1 MCYAYRAAR
10 TVIIIVFLLFLLL
23 FPFLFPYV
31 FRETYKL
38 IGGGA
43 LSIGPGGHICRLIAQ
58 RKLPCKL
65 RATHTHTQ
73 TRRQTGLEIAFLLR
87 IIIVNMKFQKL
98 KSECQKK
105 YEEEKKNKTRI
116 RSQLRNDIICGIW
129 SSRVSRSN
137 DFRQTQFITNTH
149 TYIHSGANTQT
160 VLCLA
165 THPKFKF
172 C

>member
-1 MCYAYRAAR
+1 M
-10 TVIIIVFLLFLLL
+10 FLGKPISSLGGEPSQSDLGDTFADLLRSSN
-23 FPFLFPYV
+23 FPANCVL
-31 FRETYKL
+31 
-38 IGGGA
+38 
-43 LSIGPGGHICRLIAQ
+43 
-58 RKLPCKL
+58 
-65 RATHTHTQ
+65 HTHTQ
-73 TRRQTGLEIAFLLR
+73 THRQTGLEIAFLLR

-105 YEEEKKNKTRI
+105 CEEEKKNKTRI

-149 TYIHSGANTQT
+149 TYIHSGANTHTYSGANTQT

>member
-38 IGGGA
+38 IEGEPSQSDLGDTFA
-43 LSIGPGGHICRLIAQ
+43 DL
-58 RKLPCKL
+58 L
-65 RATHTHTQ
+65 RSSNFPANCVLHTHTQ

-105 YEEEKKNKTRI
+105 CEEEKKNKLASDPNLEMTSYAAFGRVASAGPMI
-116 RSQLRNDIICGIW
+116 SGKRSL
-129 SSRVSRSN
+129 
-137 DFRQTQFITNTH
+137 
-149 TYIHSGANTQT
+149 
-160 VLCLA
+160 
-165 THPKFKF
+165 
-172 C
+172 